1 MVTAVRSLG
10 LQGISGYEV
19 TVECFLSGGL
29 PAFDIV
35 GLGDTAVKESRE
47 RVRAAVKNCGVKFPV
62 SRITVNLAP
71 AGRKKEGTLYDLPIL
86 LGILASAEEIKP
98 PAKDAAFVGELSLTG
113 TLRAVN
119 GVLPMAMAAVRA
131 GIRTLYVPAANAAE
145 ATLADGVTV
154 YGVPDVVSLV
164 QHLKGEKKL
173 SPQPKWQAEQTSETG
188 PDFSDV
194 MGQENVKRA
203 LEIAAAGGHNILLIG
218 SPGAGKSM
226 LARRL
231 PSILPDMTRKEALE
245 ATEIWSVAGLT
256 DSSHPMLLHRPFR
269 APHHTLSASAMT
281 GGGQTPKPGEIS
293 LAHHG
298 VLFLDELPEF
308 HRDVLEVLR
317 APIEDG
323 EVTITRAA
331 GSVTLPSRFML
342 VGAMNPCRC
351 GWYGHPSGRCRC
363 SQKDVEKYVSKI
375 SGPLL
380 DRMDL
385 QVSVPSV
392 EFEAMRRREKAES
405 SAAVRERVNAAR
417 DIQKKRFAGTP
428 ITCNAYM
435 TAPMVGEFCR
445 LDAAG
450 EKLLKGAF
458 DRLGLTARSHDKLLR
473 VARTIADLDGS
484 ERIESFHLAE
494 AIQYRNTD
502 ILRGEG

>member
-331 GSVTLPSRFML
+331 GTLTLPSRFML
-342 VGAMNPCRC
+342 VCAMNPCKC
-351 GWYGHPSGRCRC
+351 GWYGHPSGRCTC
-363 SQKDVEKYVSKI
+363 SENQVDQYMRRI

-380 DRMDL
+380 DRIDMYIE
-385 QVSVPSV
+385 VPSV
-392 EFEAMRRREKAES
+392 EYEAMRRKEKPES
-405 SAAVRERVNAAR
+405 SAVIRERVNAAR
-417 DIQKKRFAGTP
+417 EVQKQRFSGTEVS
-428 ITCNAYM
+428 CNAYM
-435 TAPMVGEFCR
+435 PPAMIGQFCA

-450 EKLLKGAF
+450 ERLMQSAF
-458 DRLGLTARSHDKLLR
+458 DRLGLTGRSHDRILR
-473 VARTIADLDGS
+473 MARTIADLEGAA
-484 ERIESFHLAE
+484 RIEAPHLAE
-494 AIQYRNTD
+494 AIQYRSN
-502 ILRGEG
+502 ILK

>member
-1 MVTAVRSLG
+1 MQKMCYTNCKLYDSMRKREENSMVTAVRSLG

-188 PDFSDV
+188 PDFSDAEMFLKEWQKV
-194 MGQENVKRA
+194 VSE
-203 LEIAAAGGHNILLIG
+203 
-218 SPGAGKSM
+218 
-226 LARRL
+226 RL
-231 PSILPDMTRKEALE
+231 
-245 ATEIWSVAGLT
+245 TES
-256 DSSHPMLLHRPFR
+256 D
-269 APHHTLSASAMT
+269 
-281 GGGQTPKPGEIS
+281 
-293 LAHHG
+293 
-298 VLFLDELPEF
+298 
-308 HRDVLEVLR
+308 
-317 APIEDG
+317 
-323 EVTITRAA
+323 
-331 GSVTLPSRFML
+331 
-342 VGAMNPCRC
+342 
-351 GWYGHPSGRCRC
+351 
-363 SQKDVEKYVSKI
+363 
-375 SGPLL
+375 
-380 DRMDL
+380 
-385 QVSVPSV
+385 
-392 EFEAMRRREKAES
+392 REKAEKS
-405 SAAVRERVNAAR
+405 
-417 DIQKKRFAGTP
+417 K
-428 ITCNAYM
+428 
-435 TAPMVGEFCR
+435 
-445 LDAAG
+445 
-450 EKLLKGAF
+450 
-458 DRLGLTARSHDKLLR
+458 
-473 VARTIADLDGS
+473 
-484 ERIESFHLAE
+484 
-494 AIQYRNTD
+494 
-502 ILRGEG
+502 ILRLQEFEQLRQDDVRIHVGDLAGQRLVDVLVSDLMETAA